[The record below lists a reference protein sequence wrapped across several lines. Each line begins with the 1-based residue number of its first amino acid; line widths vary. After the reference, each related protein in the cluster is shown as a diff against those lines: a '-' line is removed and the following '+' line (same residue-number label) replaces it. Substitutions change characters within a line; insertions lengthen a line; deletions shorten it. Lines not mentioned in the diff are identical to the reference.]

1 MRSLLKKLLFLI
13 IPALIILSQNVFAMA
28 EIMPLDQVKR
38 GMSGTGYTIVEST
51 GEIEQFDV
59 DIVGLTDDRK
69 GSNTM
74 IMARASGALID
85 RTGGVLQGMS
95 GSPVYINGKLVG
107 ALAASFKE
115 MNPRTFLITPIE
127 SMMKIWDMPDK
138 RARDRIAIISVKK
151 PDKKTDLQTAIR
163 EFKPAEDIT
172 SADDLTPVEDN
183 ASAEENKTA
192 EVRPSPADEDGKAV
206 MVFSGFDT
214 NGLNFLQRE
223 LEPFGFKNFLAAP
236 SAGSRT
242 KILHNATLKPGE
254 AVGVAVVYG
263 DFTVG
268 ATGTVTAVENNKI
281 LGFGHSFAHAGNVN
295 YFMTDASVLG
305 PVSGMHGS
313 GVRMASVGNIIG
325 RINQDREAG
334 IAGIIGNFPTVL
346 PITVHVKNNA
356 LNTNET
362 YNASIAYNE
371 SLVPKFG
378 AAIAYAALS
387 KSADSLEES
396 TVKVN
401 FNIKTNVT
409 ENGLISRQNMFY
421 NDSDVGQVAIV
432 ELLQGLNLICS
443 NVTEQSDIYDIEVT
457 MELDNERKTASLV
470 SAKPDKNVAKPGDTV
485 KFTVTIQPYRK
496 PVETL
501 VIPYTIPLT
510 ANEGNLTLD
519 LHGGALVP
527 TAQTLPQGV
536 VLPST
541 ESPAKEFEK
550 RINAFINAGR
560 SNQIVIEPTA
570 TPPAQKSEK
579 DVKRDIENAKKAQER
594 LEKAKKRNQKSASP
608 SQRFDTNYIIDNVIQ
623 VNINVGH

>member
-13 IPALIILSQNVFAMA
+13 VPALILLSQNVFAME
-28 EIMPLDQVKR
+28 EIMPLEQVKR

-51 GEIEQFDV
+51 GEIEPFDV

-69 GSNTM
+69 GSTTM
-74 IMARASGALID
+74 IMARASGELID

-95 GSPVYINGKLVG
+95 GSPVYVDGKLVG

-127 SMMKIWDMPDK
+127 SMMKIWDMPDR
-138 RARDRIAIISVKK
+138 RAQDKIATISVKK

-163 EFKPAEDIT
+163 EFKTVEDIT
-172 SADDLTPVEDN
+172 SAEDLTPAEDT
-183 ASAEENKTA
+183 ASAEENKPA
-192 EVRPSPADEDGKAV
+192 EVRPSHEDDEKAV

-214 NGLNFLQRE
+214 NGLNFLKNE

-236 SAGSRT
+236 AAGSRT
-242 KILHNATLKPGE
+242 NILHNATLKPGE

-295 YFMTDASVLG
+295 YFMTDAKVLG

-334 IAGIIGNFPTVL
+334 ISGIIGNFPTVV

-356 LNTNET
+356 LNTYET
-362 YNASIAYNE
+362 YHASIAYNE

-396 TVKVN
+396 SVN
-401 FNIKTNVT
+401 VDFNIKTNVT
-409 ENGLISRQNMFY
+409 ENGLISRKNMFY
-421 NDSDVGQVAIV
+421 NDTDVGQVAIV

-457 MELDNERKTASLV
+457 MELDNERKTASIV
-470 SAKPDKNVAKPGDTV
+470 SAKPDKKVAKPGETV
-485 KFTVTIQPYRK
+485 KFTVTIHPYRK

-501 VIPYTIPLT
+501 VIPYTIPIT
-510 ANEGNLTLD
+510 ANEGNVTLD
-519 LHGGALVP
+519 IRGAALVP
-527 TAQTLPQGV
+527 VAQSVPQGV
-536 VLPST
+536 VMPST
-541 ESPAKEFEK
+541 EPPAKEYEK
-550 RINAFINAGR
+550 RINAFLNAAR
-560 SNQIVIEPTA
+560 TNQIIIEPTA

-579 DVKRDIENAKKAQER
+579 DIKKDIENAKKAQER
-594 LEKAKKRNQKSASP
+594 LETAKKRNQKSASP